1 MSGRTIRSNTNNPT
15 SPAWLVAVVLAA
27 VTALGM
33 PANALAEVNDGSP
46 EGSVMFGATGIASLD
61 RSANARALVV
71 LDDLRLADRMS
82 ARAERSVIPVEFQEN
97 NRQHLGVLLPA
108 NASVE
113 SVAWSKAPLII
124 VEDARK
130 TVTFGD
136 AADGPFVMAG
146 YFLPTDSEPERRP
159 WLQASFGDGGPIN
172 AEFRVRS
179 RTQETKGM
187 VLREV
192 AGMDSKQVYFLANGP
207 GGEGRLVVATY
218 SISRLPDRVSP

>member
-136 AADGPFVMAG
+136 
-146 YFLPTDSEPERRP
+146 
-159 WLQASFGDGGPIN
+159 
-172 AEFRVRS
+172 
-179 RTQETKGM
+179 
-187 VLREV
+187 
-192 AGMDSKQVYFLANGP
+192 
-207 GGEGRLVVATY
+207 
-218 SISRLPDRVSP
+218 